1 MGSPSDTGPTP
12 PNGNSNNSNNNNNN
26 NNSPPPYRTRSITR
40 RQDKAPPNRPR
51 PRPTYYQ
58 PQVHQFTCRGAFHL
72 KKDVD
77 VNNNPNRSDP
87 PKYNNDNITSAK
99 EAERQSRE
107 YLEDMIK
114 DTFVCQG
121 IQTRLKHVADY
132 PLARSKEEAIN
143 WFQGVEGQPYMT
155 SSPGIGGS
163 ANNNDRGNNGRG
175 NHKNQNK
182 NQKHEEETDVVSSD
196 DADSFSSYGTTQV
209 NILTLQEIPGISSEE
224 MQPSVFDDPFGGFGD
239 IPATGIFNPFG
250 SLFGAFGAPSPWD
263 MASPQDGAN
272 ANANAGGNKSW
283 MRAGSRS
290 VSSSTRTHRD
300 GNGKRVVTT
309 VTETVTVDDN
319 GKRKTETE
327 TTVRHLDDGG
337 RVETKKE
344 VHAEDGDDVGNG
356 DELKNSSR
364 APRVAPSAPMFGPP
378 AIVAPAGPPTSPPEV
393 AVIDTET
400 LFGVAITD
408 AAGQHPDDV
417 DYQPNQRGGD
427 GSGWRRTEFLFRLG
441 RFIPPFMLVSQ
452 YYDSR
457 GAEAKRNK
465 EEYDRV
471 RQRVKKERL
480 DNTKGRDKDGNEV
493 DGSAAEDV
501 MPNSLPNYGALSSSN
516 RMQEFL
522 EKLREQMEKNARMM
536 QIIGKE
542 VIKPDFPGK
551 VKMRGEKIIDNFG
564 PTAERAMK
572 LASDVFEMW
581 TGWSGD
587 EGNNGRRR

>member
-1 MGSPSDTGPTP
+1 M
-12 PNGNSNNSNNNNNN
+12 
-26 NNSPPPYRTRSITR
+26 
-40 RQDKAPPNRPR
+40 
-51 PRPTYYQ
+51 
-58 PQVHQFTCRGAFHL
+58 
-72 KKDVD
+72 D
-77 VNNNPNRSDP
+77 VNNNPNGPDP
-87 PKYNNDNITSAK
+87 PKYNNDNILNAK

-114 DTFVCQG
+114 DTFVCKG

-143 WFQGVEGQPYMT
+143 WFQGVEGQPFLT
-155 SSPGIGGS
+155 SSPGIGES
-163 ANNNDRGNNGRG
+163 ANGKSDQ
-175 NHKNQNK
+175 KNSNNK
-182 NQKHEEETDVVSSD
+182 NKRQEEGTDVMSSD

-209 NILTLQEIPGISSEE
+209 NILTLQEVPGISSEE
-224 MQPSVFDDPFGGFGD
+224 LQPSVFDDPFGGFGA
-239 IPATGIFNPFG
+239 IPAAGIFNPFG

-263 MASPQDGAN
+263 VDFPREGTDAN
-272 ANANAGGNKSW
+272 ANANAGGGNKSW

-300 GNGKRVVTT
+300 ENGKRVVTT
-309 VTETVTVDDN
+309 VTETVTVDDH
-319 GKRKTETE
+319 GKRKTEIE
-327 TTVRHLDDGG
+327 TTVRHLDEGG

-344 VHAEDGDDVGNG
+344 VRHEDGGGNG
-356 DELKNSSR
+356 NESTHAPK
-364 APRVAPSAPMFGPP
+364 APRVAPSAPTFGPP
-378 AIVAPAGPPTSPPEV
+378 AIVAPAGPPITPPEV

-465 EEYDRV
+465 EEYDKM
-471 RQRVKKERL
+471 RQRKKKDRL
-480 DNTKGRDKDGNEV
+480 DNAKSRDKDGNEV
-493 DGSAAEDV
+493 DGSAAEDDI
-501 MPNSLPNYGALSSSN
+501 PNSLPNYGALSTSN
-516 RMQEFL
+516 RTQEFL
-522 EKLREQMEKNARMM
+522 EKLRDQMEKNAKMM
-536 QIIGKE
+536 QVIGKE
-542 VIKPDFPGK
+542 VIKPDFPVK
-551 VKMRGEKIIDNFG
+551 VKKSGEKIIDNFG
-564 PTAERAMK
+564 PTVERAIK

-581 TGWSGD
+581 TGWIGD
-587 EGNNGRRR
+587 EGNNERRR